1 MRPRSTR
8 QPHLRP
14 GDCCRQVSEMS
25 KPTMNH
31 VFTLDVELAPP
42 VVIGSTPHGM
52 RRVIPITGGRFQG
65 PAGSGTILPG
75 GADWNLVRTDG
86 VTHLWA
92 RYTIVTDDNVPIMVT
107 NEGWGTQDDAT
118 MERIFSGGGADLDR
132 WYCSTNP
139 RFEVADPEW
148 NWLNHSVF
156 LGQLLPPNRGD
167 QVRITVYTDAP
178 VPTPSTLRKADH

>member
-1 MRPRSTR
+1 MST
-8 QPHLRP
+8 
-14 GDCCRQVSEMS
+14 
-25 KPTMNH
+25 PTLHH

-52 RRVIPITGGRFQG
+52 RRVIPITGGRFRG

-92 RYTIVTDDNVPIMVT
+92 RYTIVTDDDVTIMVT

-118 MERIFSGGGADLDR
+118 MERIFAGGGADIDR

-139 RFEVADPEW
+139 RFEVADPGW
-148 NWLNHSVF
+148 KWLNHSVF
-156 LGQLLPPNRGD
+156 LGHLEPPTRGD
-167 QVRITVYTDAP
+167 RVRITVYTDAI
-178 VPTPSTLRKADH
+178 VPTPSTPRKADH